1 MLKKTAARLQKC
13 FHLVILFLTKLRLG
27 SRDIN
32 DIFSSEK
39 ESLMNL
45 LLYLSVLEIVIQS
58 TKPISGRVN
67 RASATETVD
76 TGSIPGRVK
85 PTTIKIGIHSF
96 PA

>member
-1 MLKKTAARLQKC
+1 MFSSCYISNQTE
-13 FHLVILFLTKLRLG
+13 T
-27 SRDIN
+27 RDIN
-32 DIFSSEK
+32 DVFSSEK

-85 PTTIKIGIHSF
+85 STTIKIGIHSF